1 MLLDQS
7 GAAPGAQGSV
17 REIEF
22 MQALHR
28 YMASYIAQ
36 QRRRVHDDE
45 QRGKSGRGGGIAGR
59 KARRVVGLFTEALR
73 RLGDAVS
80 GGGRFPPVGPV

>member
-7 GAAPGAQGSV
+7 GAAPEAWRSA

-22 MQALHR
+22 VEALHR
-28 YMASYIAQ
+28 YMASYAAQ
-36 QRRRVHDDE
+36 QRRRV
-45 QRGKSGRGGGIAGR
+45 RGDTQLGKFGRGGIAGR
-59 KARRVVGLFTEALR
+59 IARRVAGLITEALR
-73 RLGDAVS
+73 RLGAAMS